1 MIVFTLRCKDGH
13 EFETWF
19 RDGATYERQA
29 KRGLVTCPECG
40 STKVDKAVMAPRLG
54 RSHKSDPASRETHR
68 EAAHQAEAGRETPSE
83 GEAAPAPPPAAA
95 VPERPPTPAEFRRA
109 LQVLRGFVETNCEN
123 VGKGFADEAR
133 RIHKG
138 EAKARGIYGDATPA
152 EAEKLADEGIE
163 VAAIPWVPTN
173 DA

>member
-1 MIVFTLRCKDGH
+1 MILFTLRCKDGH

-29 KRGLVTCPECG
+29 RRGLVTCPECG

-54 RSHKSDPASRETHR
+54 RSHKSDPAPRDVQRE
-68 EAAHQAEAGRETPSE
+68 EAQHEPSTAV
-83 GEAAPAPPPAAA
+83 EAAPVAAPPVAAE
-95 VPERPPTPAEFRRA
+95 PDRPPTPAEFRRA
-109 LQVLRGFVETNCEN
+109 LQVLRSVVETNCEN

-163 VAAIPWVPTN
+163 IAAIPWVPTN

>member
-1 MIVFTLRCKDGH
+1 MIVFTLRCRDGH

-29 KRGLVTCPECG
+29 RRGLVACPECG
-40 STKVDKAVMAPRLG
+40 STEVEKAVMAPRLG
-54 RSHKSDPASRETHR
+54 RSTKSDPAPR
-68 EAAHQAEAGRETPSE
+68 EARQETAPEAVAT
-83 GEAAPAPPPAAA
+83 PPAAVT
-95 VPERPPTPAEFRRA
+95 VPDRPPTPAEFRRA
-109 LQVLRGFVETNCEN
+109 LQVLRSYVETNCEN
-123 VGKGFADEAR
+123 VGKGFAAEAR

-152 EAEKLADEGIE
+152 EAEKLAEDGIE
-163 VAAIPWVPTN
+163 VAAIPWVPTS

>member
-1 MIVFTLRCKDGH
+1 MIVFTLRCQDGH

-29 KRGLVTCPECG
+29 RRGLVTCPECG
-40 STKVDKAVMAPRLG
+40 STEVEKAVMAPRLG
-54 RSHKSDPASRETHR
+54 RSTKSDPAPRETHR
-68 EAAHQAEAGRETPSE
+68 EAAPEA
-83 GEAAPAPPPAAA
+83 EAAPATPPVAAE
-95 VPERPPTPAEFRRA
+95 PDRPPTPAEFRRA
-109 LQVLRGFVETNCEN
+109 LQVLRNFVETNCEN

-152 EAEKLADEGIE
+152 EAEKLAEDGIE
-163 VAAIPWVPTN
+163 IAAIPWVPTN

>member
-1 MIVFTLRCKDGH
+1 MIVFTLRCRDGH

-29 KRGLVTCPECG
+29 RRGLVACPDCG
-40 STKVDKAVMAPRLG
+40 STEVEKAVMAPRLG
-54 RSHKSDPASRETHR
+54 RSTKSDPAP
-68 EAAHQAEAGRETPSE
+68 QPSQQ
-83 GEAAPAPPPAAA
+83 EAAPDTPATPPAT
-95 VPERPPTPAEFRRA
+95 VPDRPPTPAEFRRA
-109 LQVLRGFVETNCEN
+109 LQVLRSYVETNCEN
-123 VGKGFADEAR
+123 VGKGFAEEAR

-152 EAEKLADEGIE
+152 EAEKLAEDGIE
-163 VAAIPWVPTN
+163 VAAIPWVPSN

>member
-1 MIVFTLRCKDGH
+1 MIVFTLRCRDGH

-29 KRGLVTCPECG
+29 RRGLVACPECG
-40 STKVDKAVMAPRLG
+40 KTEVEKAPMAPRLG
-54 RSHKSDPASRETHR
+54 RSSKSDPTPPPTRHDA
-68 EAAHQAEAGRETPSE
+68 PSE
-83 GEAAPAPPPAAA
+83 SGPAAPPAPAAT
-95 VPERPPTPAEFRRA
+95 PDRPPSPAEFRRA
-109 LQVLRGFVETNCEN
+109 LQVLRQYVETNCEN
-123 VGKGFADEAR
+123 VGEGFAEEAR

-152 EAEKLADEGIE
+152 EAKTLAEDGIE
-163 VAAIPWVPTN
+163 IAAIPWVPTN

>member
-1 MIVFTLRCKDGH
+1 MIVFTLKCQEGH

-29 KRGLVTCPECG
+29 RRGLVTCPDCG
-40 STKVDKAVMAPRLG
+40 STKVEKAPMAPRLG
-54 RSHKSDPASRETHR
+54 RSAKSDAAPRRE
-68 EAAHQAEAGRETPSE
+68 EQAAAEATPAPT
-83 GEAAPAPPPAAA
+83 AAPVPAE
-95 VPERPPTPAEFRRA
+95 PMPDRPPTPAEFRRA
-109 LQVLRGFVETNCEN
+109 LQVLRRHVETNCEN
-123 VGKGFADEAR
+123 VGKGFAEEAR

-152 EAEKLADEGIE
+152 EAKKLAEDGIE
-163 VAAIPWVPTN
+163 VAAIPWVPSS

>member
-1 MIVFTLRCKDGH
+1 MIVFSLKCSAGH

-29 KRGLVTCPECG
+29 RRGLVTCPECG
-40 STKVDKAVMAPRLG
+40 VTQVEKAPMAPRLG
-54 RSHKSDPASRETHR
+54 RSSKSE
-68 EAAHQAEAGRETPSE
+68 PS
-83 GEAAPAPPPAAA
+83 APPPRSEAPAEA
-95 VPERPPTPAEFRRA
+95 TPAPVPSPSLPSDRPPTPAEFRRA
-109 LQVLRGFVETNCEN
+109 LQVMRQYVETNCEN
-123 VGKGFADEAR
+123 VGKGFANEAR

-152 EAEKLADEGIE
+152 EAEKLAEDGIE
-163 VAAIPWVPTN
+163 IAAIPWVPSN

>member
-1 MIVFTLRCKDGH
+1 MIVFTLRCRDGH

-19 RDGATYERQA
+19 RDSAAYERQA
-29 KRGLVTCPECG
+29 RRGLVTCPDCG
-40 STKVDKAVMAPRLG
+40 STEVEKAVMAPRLG
-54 RSHKSDPASRETHR
+54 RLSKSDPAPRET
-68 EAAHQAEAGRETPSE
+68 Q
-83 GEAAPAPPPAAA
+83 GEAAPETQAPPPAAA
-95 VPERPPTPAEFRRA
+95 KPDRPPTPAEFRRA
-109 LQVLRGFVETNCEN
+109 LQVLRHYVETNCEN

-152 EAEKLADEGIE
+152 EAEKLAEDGIE
-163 VAAIPWVPTN
+163 IAAIPWVPSS